1 MGGALLEPVGVL
13 LQKKKKKKRDNSTN
27 LTNLWTFLW
36 KQTTKALNSPPPKN
50 KKQKQKQKLL
60 IKVFQV
66 PGCHPTHT
74 CCSDTAVRL
83 HVGEYMC
90 QNTY

>member
-36 KQTTKALNSPPPKN
+36 KQTTKALNPPPQ
-50 KKQKQKQKLL
+50 KQKQKQKLL

-90 QNTY
+90 QNTH

>member
-36 KQTTKALNSPPPKN
+36 KQTTKALNSPPKKN
-50 KKQKQKQKLL
+50 KNKNKSCSSKCFRYLDAIPPTPAALILL
-60 IKVFQV
+60 FAF
-66 PGCHPTHT
+66 T
-74 CCSDTAVRL
+74 
-83 HVGEYMC
+83 
-90 QNTY
+90 